1 MLRHRTT
8 PTRAAALVMAVVG
21 ALVAA
26 GLPVAAQA
34 PSPVPEPVLVVDG
47 EATDDQ
53 VALAPATQAVSGD
66 RVTWL
71 LTNGGS
77 GSLTFELAVHDVTTR
92 DGDVEIGDPR
102 ADLPLA
108 LDMLHLGPGEVGRIP
123 LRLPDPSPPGTIAL
137 IARTVDADPET
148 TVSGVAL
155 LGADGEVVPRV
166 TASDA
171 GAGTFTVR
179 LDSDAPAL
187 VDVAVRTSV
196 WPGVLAAED
205 LVEGVLVPAGGRD
218 LDIAL
223 QGTVAGRVHIDV
235 AISGATPERAS
246 GDVWWWPAEVVV
258 ALLAVLLL
266 LALLVSWA
274 WRRRRP

>member
-1 MLRHRTT
+1 MPRHPATLA
-8 PTRAAALVMAVVG
+8 RATILVAAIVG
-21 ALVAA
+21 AVVAA

-34 PSPVPEPVLVVDG
+34 PSPVPEPILVVDG
-47 EATDDQ
+47 GAADDQ
-53 VALAPATQAVSGD
+53 VGLAPATQAVSGD
-66 RVTWL
+66 RVAWL

-77 GSLTFELAVHDVTTR
+77 GSLMFDLAVHDVTTR
-92 DGDVEIGDPR
+92 DGDVEIGAPR
-102 ADLPLA
+102 DDLPLA
-108 LDMLHLGPGEVGRIP
+108 LDTLHLGPGDVGRIP
-123 LRLPDPSPPGTIAL
+123 LRLPDGAPPGTIAL

-166 TASDA
+166 AGSDA
-171 GAGTFTVR
+171 DAGTFTVR
-179 LDSDAPAL
+179 LDSEAPAL
-187 VDVAVRTSV
+187 VDVAVQTSV
-196 WPGVLAAED
+196 WPGMLAAED

-235 AISGATPERAS
+235 AVSGTTAERAS

-258 ALLAVLLL
+258 TLLAVLLL
-266 LALLVSWA
+266 LVLVVSWV
-274 WRRRRP
+274 WRRRRR